1 MTHSSN
7 DAKNNRRTRRKKE
20 ILSTPSKE
28 LQRENVHKDEFV
40 ATVSHEMRTPLNAII
55 GYLGLLRTTD
65 ELPSIAASYVQG
77 AQKSAAY
84 LLTVVND
91 LLDYSQIQQGKFLFK
106 PQTVNLYQVLKET
119 HQSLATKA
127 AEKDLGYLLDIDS
140 NLPQWVRID
149 PHRFSQILLNL
160 LSNALKFTEQGGA
173 VTTHVRFELAPRE
186 SETGQLIMQVQDTGI
201 GIPSDSIEHVFEP
214 FVQLDINSR
223 LGNDNESRGNGLGL
237 SITQNLIKN
246 LGGVITLRSQLG
258 WGSTFTVNLPIQKAD
273 APIVNIHPQVIQ
285 TQQDEIYLLLVD
297 DHATNRLVA
306 SATIKQGLPMARIDE
321 ARNGEEAIE
330 KMKKNHYDLV
340 LMDLIMPDYSGID
353 VTRIIRAEC
362 PQPLCDVKVVAL
374 TANMADYVVKAC
386 LEVKILQLLPKPFD
400 REVLIRTILQHVT

>member
-1 MTHSSN
+1 M
-7 DAKNNRRTRRKKE
+7 
-20 ILSTPSKE
+20 
-28 LQRENVHKDEFV
+28 
-40 ATVSHEMRTPLNAII
+40 
-55 GYLGLLRTTD
+55 
-65 ELPSIAASYVQG
+65 
-77 AQKSAAY
+77 
-84 LLTVVND
+84 
-91 LLDYSQIQQGKFLFK
+91 
-106 PQTVNLYQVLKET
+106 
-119 HQSLATKA
+119 
-127 AEKDLGYLLDIDS
+127 
-140 NLPQWVRID
+140 
-149 PHRFSQILLNL
+149 
-160 LSNALKFTEQGGA
+160 
-173 VTTHVRFELAPRE
+173 
-186 SETGQLIMQVQDTGI
+186 
-201 GIPSDSIEHVFEP
+201 
-214 FVQLDINSR
+214 
-223 LGNDNESRGNGLGL
+223 
-237 SITQNLIKN
+237 IKN

-306 SATIKQGLPMARIDE
+306 SATIKQGLPTARIDE